1 MFISQKVQAGD
12 LAIAF
17 NANEYAL
24 KYATMSLASVRL
36 DDLWMVL
43 SAWEEGAHPVVERMV
58 REKQKAGGTANKEW
72 VHWLDGIRDV
82 TPVLDIHKKIRRLV
96 REEAAEPG

>member
-1 MFISQKVQAGD
+1 MFISQKVQAGG

-43 SAWEEGAHPVVERMV
+43 SAWEEGARPVVERMV
-58 REKQKAGGTANKEW
+58 REKQKASGTANKEW
-72 VHWLDGIRDV
+72 VHWLDGIRDMA
-82 TPVLDIHKKIRRLV
+82 PVLDIPKKTRRLV

>member
-1 MFISQKVQAGD
+1 MFISQEVQAGG

-43 SAWEEGAHPVVERMV
+43 SAWEEGARPVVERMV

-72 VHWLDGIRDV
+72 VHWLDGIRDMA
-82 TPVLDIHKKIRRLV
+82 PVLDIPKKTRRLV

>member
-1 MFISQKVQAGD
+1 MFISQEVQAGG

-24 KYATMSLASVRL
+24 RYATMSLASVRL
-36 DDLWMVL
+36 DDLWMVM
-43 SAWEEGAHPVVERMV
+43 SAWEIGARPVVERAV
-58 REKQKAGGTANKEW
+58 RERQKVGGTANKEW
-72 VHWLDGIRDV
+72 FHWLDGIRDM
-82 TPVLDIHKKIRRLV
+82 TPVLDIPKKIRRLV